1 MIDALRRVE
10 TPEGITLELKPA
22 GPLPRAL
29 AWGLDFAI
37 RAALYLTLGILASLF
52 GRLGMGIFLV
62 GLFLIEWFYPVIF
75 EVLNQGQTPGK
86 WAVGLRVLGMDGL
99 PVTWSQA
106 MVRSLLMTVDFL
118 PVGYAAGI
126 AAMLMGRHAQRLG
139 DLAAGTMVVH
149 GELRSRPRASS
160 PARPL
165 EAAAG
170 TFALPLP
177 LTAAEQRAV
186 VAFAERLPSLAPLRA
201 QELAEVLEPLH
212 GLRGDEAVACLAGF
226 AEGLRGLR

>member
-10 TPEGITLELKPA
+10 TPEGIALELKPA
-22 GPLPRAL
+22 GPLPRTL

-37 RAALYLTLGILASLF
+37 RAALYLTLGILGSLF
-52 GRLGMGIFLV
+52 GRIGLGIFLV
-62 GLFLIEWFYPVIF
+62 GLFLIEWFYPVFF

-86 WAVGLRVLGMDGL
+86 WAVGLRVLGTDGL

-118 PVGYAAGI
+118 PVGYAAGV
-126 AAMLMGRHAQRLG
+126 AAMLLGRHAQRLG
-139 DLAAGTMVVH
+139 DLAAGTLVVH
-149 GELRSRPRASS
+149 LA
-160 PARPL
+160 ARPGPRGQTP
-165 EAAAG
+165 EGG
-170 TFALPLP
+170 TAVGAFAPALP

-186 VAFAERLPSLAPLRA
+186 VAFAERLPTLAPLRA

-212 GLRGDEAVACLAGF
+212 GRRGAEAVACLAGY
-226 AEGLRGLR
+226 AEGLRGER